1 MKDKEL
7 LDILFEAYDAAVYYG
22 SEFGDTWFP
31 DSSRVDKAW
40 TKLLKKLNVQNDI
53 KIEDGTLYNIN
64 LANEGNLTHT
74 ES

>member
-31 DSSRVDKAW
+31 DSNRVDKAW
-40 TKLLKKLNVQNDI
+40 TKPLKKLNVQNDI

-64 LANEGNLTHT
+64 LANEGNLAHA